1 MQKIKQTGENNVVI
15 VGKNNNIKLNGEDN
29 KKIEINNLV
38 INVKLIDDRLCIK
51 LKVLYTKKKN
61 YQFLV
66 IK

>member
-51 LKVLYTKKKN
+51 LKVLYTKKN